1 MSRISERRMYR
12 ASWSGFPNLG
22 LGNGCL
28 LRCAR
33 STILAAF
40 LAAFAFPAF
49 ASDDS
54 PDLISRP
61 VHQVLTDRSPN
72 LMLDYFRRL
81 AATLPTEESVP
92 ATIDEWENR
101 RRELRGQLRN
111 SLGNFPWEN
120 RPPLNPCVTG
130 TTDHGDHVV
139 EKIVYESLPGLY
151 VTALLYVPKKLE
163 NPAPAVIC
171 VNGHWRPA
179 KVEPVIQQRCQGLA
193 RMGVVAFCQDVIGTG
208 ERAAPPDA
216 PHHDYH
222 GNYRG
227 AASRIVDRSLLGYV
241 MYECTRAM
249 DYLETRSEVDP
260 RRVMCTGASGGGKQS
275 MFFPALDKRLA
286 GGVPVCYVSNY
297 QVHMGATACVGEIP
311 TNVLRYT
318 NQGEILGLHAPRP
331 LLCINATRD
340 IDVFQPKYMLDTL
353 EKTRNR
359 VYRLYGAEAK
369 VANGIIESGHAYNK
383 PMRELLYNHVARHML
398 GQEAP
403 DIKEPDDLVVETA
416 ATLTCGLPPDSKT
429 MQSFTYRRA
438 GEMVAAIPKL
448 ADSVQWDEQKAKML
462 TILEKK
468 IFGDSPDQNQVKR
481 TRVREFAWKG
491 HRVEHWILETEPGL
505 PVPAMLCLPG
515 ESRAEVKHPAVIIAD
530 ERGKQ
535 FAFERGLA
543 EPLLAEG
550 YAVLL
555 IDYRGAGETAGT
567 VPQYRGAH
575 DFNLSN
581 YSLFCGRPMTGM
593 RVHDV
598 RSAVDFLVERPEIDT
613 RRIAYCGRG
622 HAALVGVLA
631 AAFDK
636 RIGAVLA
643 EEMLTTYVFEEEF
656 FDIGL
661 CYLIPRILTV
671 GDMTHLV
678 ACVAP
683 RPTLILNPVD
693 GRRRIVSVE
702 DSKEANQLALQV
714 YGFRQSAD
722 RLQFARR
729 DVKEVPARLV
739 EWLDKTR

>member
-1 MSRISERRMYR
+1 MSLTSARRMKNDR
-12 ASWSGFPNLG
+12 AIR
-22 LGNGCL
+22 CL
-28 LRCAR
+28 RPM
-33 STILAAF
+33 ILTAF
-40 LAAFAFPAF
+40 LAALALPAT
-49 ASDDS
+49 ALDDS
-54 PDLISRP
+54 PDPATRP

-81 AATLPTEESVP
+81 AATLPTEDRAP
-92 ATIDEWENR
+92 ATIDAWAKR
-101 RRELRGQLRN
+101 SQELREQLRD
-111 SLGNFPWEN
+111 SLGNFPWEV
-120 RPPLNPCVTG
+120 RPPLNPRVTG
-130 TTDHGDHVV
+130 TIDHGDHVV
-139 EKIVYESLPGLY
+139 EKIVYESLRGLY
-151 VTALLYVPKKLE
+151 VTALLYVPKRLD

-179 KVEPVIQQRCQGLA
+179 KVERVIQLRCQGLA
-193 RMGVVAFCQDVIGTG
+193 KMGVVAFCQDVIGTG

-227 AASRIVDRSLLGYV
+227 AAPRIVDRSLLGYV

-249 DYLETRSEVDP
+249 DYLETRSEVDAK
-260 RRVMCTGASGGGKQS
+260 RVMCTGASGGGKQS

-318 NQGEILGLHAPRP
+318 NQWEILGLHAPRP

-359 VYRLYGAEAK
+359 VYRLYGAQNK
-369 VANGIIESGHAYNK
+369 VANGIIDSGHAYNK
-383 PMRELLYNHVARHML
+383 AMRELLYNHVARHLL
-398 GQEAP
+398 GQKAP
-403 DIKEPDDLVVETA
+403 DITEPDDLVIETA
-416 ATLTCGLPPDSKT
+416 ATLTCGLPPESET

-438 GEMVAAIPKL
+438 GEMVAAIPKP
-448 ADSVQWDEQKAKML
+448 ADSDQWDEQKAKML
-462 TILEKK
+462 AILGKK
-468 IFGDSPDQNQVKR
+468 IFGDSPDRNDAKR
-481 TRVREFAWKG
+481 TRVRGFAWKG

-505 PVPAMLCLPG
+505 PVPVVLCLPG
-515 ESRAEVKHPAVIIAD
+515 ASRAIVKRPGVIIAD
-530 ERGKQ
+530 EQGKQ

-555 IDYRGAGETAGT
+555 IDYRGAGETTGT
-567 VPQYRGAH
+567 VPEYRGAH

-598 RSAVDFLVERPEIDT
+598 RSAVDFLIERPDIDT
-613 RRIAYCGRG
+613 SRIAYCGRG

-631 AAFDK
+631 TAFDD

-643 EEMLTTYVFEEEF
+643 EEILTTYVFEEELL
-656 FDIGL
+656 DIGL

-671 GDMTHLV
+671 GDITHLV

-693 GRRRIVSVE
+693 GRRRMVSAE
-702 DSKEANQLALQV
+702 DSKEANQFARQV
-714 YGFRQSAD
+714 YGFRQSAN
-722 RLQFARR
+722 RLQFARS

-739 EWLDKTR
+739 EWLDKTMTPVSGTIRLK